1 MCPAISVGTDI
12 AGDCLSLPD
21 KYRDITVTN
30 IGTMELRHLQA
41 FVRLTETLNFSS
53 AANDLCITQ
62 STLSATIR
70 QLEDSLGAELF
81 IRNSHGVAITE
92 AGEQL
97 LPIALETLHQ
107 AENCISR
114 IQDLNNLK
122 CGKLR
127 VGLSHS
133 FTRLMVSALRE
144 FNRRYPGVDVQMYYK
159 TLPELMELLIS
170 HDLDLVLSYKPS
182 VPYPQI
188 ESHEILRD
196 SLSLV
201 VSRDNPLASLKS
213 VELEDLKKFKLALPS
228 SGMQVRILLD
238 RLCREKGFQLKPSA
252 EFNQITPLL
261 MLLQHS
267 NFATVVATGSVGQ
280 PEFFR
285 EIPLNGTENMLTGS
299 YHFLKGTYRKKSAEE
314 FVKILCETDR

>member
-1 MCPAISVGTDI
+1 M
-12 AGDCLSLPD
+12 
-21 KYRDITVTN
+21 TN

-107 AENCISR
+107 AENCVSR

-188 ESHEILRD
+188 ESPGFAFACGLQGQSACEPQICGAGG
-196 SLSLV
+196 
-201 VSRDNPLASLKS
+201 PEKIQACASGFRYAS
-213 VELEDLKKFKLALPS
+213 QDT
-228 SGMQVRILLD
+228 SGQAVQG
-238 RLCREKGFQLKPSA
+238 KGFPTQTFCGVQSDYTSA
-252 EFNQITPLL
+252 Y
-261 MLLQHS
+261 
-267 NFATVVATGSVGQ
+267 VAPTQ
-280 PEFFR
+280 
-285 EIPLNGTENMLTGS
+285 
-299 YHFLKGTYRKKSAEE
+299 
-314 FVKILCETDR
+314 